1 MRKMSDINERISVI
15 NDLNSEIDI
24 SGLTRIRLSSRYLDE
39 AVKCFSQN
47 LTISCIVISSALI
60 ERTLFFERIRRQ
72 PQKAGETMRKPTLGG
87 LFKFFIEWD
96 LLRENLLYQ
105 IERLQLELMIER
117 GRSKK
122 AIDKEI
128 FASRFV
134 KTRNLF
140 AHGKELLISIP
151 LSHLLPDNTEALS
164 SYGIEWDEFVNP
176 SIETIAYV
184 HLNRTLRF
192 MRAYSDYLS
201 TLHE

>member
-1 MRKMSDINERISVI
+1 MSAFNERISMI

-24 SGLTRIRLSSRYLDE
+24 SGLTGIRLTSRYVDE

-96 LLRENLLYQ
+96 LLRENLLSR
-105 IERLQLELMIER
+105 IERENLELMIER

-122 AIDKEI
+122 TIDKEI
-128 FASRFV
+128 YSSRFI

-140 AHGKELLISIP
+140 AHGKELLIPIP
-151 LSHLLPDNTEALS
+151 LSHLLPDNKEALS
-164 SYGIEWDEFVNP
+164 SYGIEWDEFFNP

-184 HLNRTLRF
+184 HLIKTLRF

-201 TLHE
+201 TLHD